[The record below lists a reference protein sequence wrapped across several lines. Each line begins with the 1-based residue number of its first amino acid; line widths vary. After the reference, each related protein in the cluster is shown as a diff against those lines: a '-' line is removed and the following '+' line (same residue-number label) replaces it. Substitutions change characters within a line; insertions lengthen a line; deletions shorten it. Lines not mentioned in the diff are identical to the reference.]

1 MVAPYWLFLGKL
13 TLLFR
18 NGRGPGKKRGKRL
31 RIRKGINLIIID
43 PYIKLFVEF
52 EHEVDVNFHIG
63 GLIKLCFLTS
73 RQLRFPVCSLA
84 RACGGYVCH
93 TYTICI
99 RRYFFLVTHAK
110 CICCIHLLK
119 SSTHLGQQTY
129 SSQDLEWV
137 LIYLGWWKY
146 LHRWPYLKMFT
157 AKSADGSWS
166 IKIAKF
172 DEINSALK
180 LITVNLQHHCRN
192 QYQIPPFASRKSTIA
207 NDN

>member
-99 RRYFFLVTHAK
+99 RRSFCLKLFLLGNACK
-110 CICCIHLLK
+110 MYLL
-119 SSTHLGQQTY
+119 HPFV
-129 SSQDLEWV
+129 EV
-137 LIYLGWWKY
+137 
-146 LHRWPYLKMFT
+146 
-157 AKSADGSWS
+157 
-166 IKIAKF
+166 
-172 DEINSALK
+172 INSSWTANIFK
-180 LITVNLQHHCRN
+180 
-192 QYQIPPFASRKSTIA
+192 SRS
-207 NDN
+207 